1 MICKHCKI
9 FMLVYLLTLT
19 NPVLAQMP
27 GMGTRTGGQNM
38 EMGQLYGKIVS
49 ADGGKPIEGAS
60 AQLLQSKFDSIA
72 KKRKELIIRTVISDK
87 KGDFVFDNLHIMA
100 QYKIRISAVG
110 FKAYEEKAGFEMNI
124 NAARS
129 GDISG
134 MLSSAVK
141 DLGNIKLTVDA
152 KQLQNVTV
160 ISDKPLL
167 QMNLD
172 RKVYNVEKD
181 ITVTGGTA
189 VDVMKNVP
197 SVNVDIDGNVT
208 LRNAPPQIFIDG
220 RPTTLT
226 LDQIPA
232 DQIASVEIITNPS
245 AKYDASG
252 GGSGI
257 LNIVLKKARKLG
269 YNGNIRASIDS
280 RGMPGAGGDINIRQ
294 NKVNL
299 FAASMVGFRKSI
311 TDVSTSRTGFTGDTV
326 SHYYQ
331 ENRPLVKGLFAFGRL
346 GMDYFIDN
354 RNTITLSGNLV
365 HGLFRLNDQIDIYKD
380 SLSNSYSF
388 IEKELRDM
396 NVKTSFRNM
405 GGTLGFKHNF
415 ARSGRE
421 WTADA
426 NFNRM
431 KNSNTSNFESARFD
445 ANNNPKF
452 SPAALR
458 ATGGTQ
464 IELFTLQT
472 DYIDPF
478 SKEQKIETGARAMLR
493 SYSSWNDN
501 YIKNPFNG
509 NYILIPAISVRYK
522 FTDNVYAVYG
532 IYSQQLKKFSY
543 QAGLRIESSD
553 YKGSLISKNQD
564 FSNKYPL
571 SLFPSL
577 FISYKLSKKEDMQLN
592 FSRKIN
598 RPNFFQLI
606 PFVDFSDSLNLS
618 VGNPNLKPEFTYLA
632 ELAYSN
638 NMAAGHSLLTSL
650 YGKMSTDLITRYQY
664 TDSSINPGK
673 TALYTSFANASS
685 SYTIGLEFTVK
696 NRLAKWWDI
705 TTNLNFFNAS
715 IKASNLTG
723 VEDSDLFSWFVKF
736 NSSIKLPKN
745 FSFQL
750 TADYQAKT
758 LTAASSGG
766 ARGGGGM
773 MMMGGFGMTS
783 STAQGYIKPIYGID
797 LALRKDLFKNKTG
810 SLTVQC
816 NDIFRTRI
824 NATHAATAWFVQ
836 DNSRLRDPQ
845 VLRLNFNWRFG
856 KFDASLF
863 KRKNIKGEIENM
875 QNMQGMGQ

>member
-1 MICKHCKI
+1 MMHIHYKI
-9 FMLVYLLTLT
+9 FTLVFFLVTANSL
-19 NPVLAQMP
+19 LAQMP
-27 GMGTRTGGQNM
+27 GMGARTGGQNM
-38 EMGQLYGKIVS
+38 DIGQLYGKILS
-49 ADGGKPIEGAS
+49 AEAEKPVEGAS
-60 AQLLQSKFDSIA
+60 AQLLQNKFDSST
-72 KKRKELIIRTVISDK
+72 KKRRDVVVGTVLSNK
-87 KGDFVFDNLHIMA
+87 KGDFVFDNLNIMA

-110 FKAYEEKAGFEMNI
+110 FKTYEEKAGFEMNM

-129 GDISG
+129 GDMSA

-152 KQLQNVTV
+152 QQLQNVTV

-181 ITVTGGTA
+181 ITATGGTA

-208 LRNAPPQIFIDG
+208 LRNASPQIFIDG

-232 DQIASVEIITNPS
+232 DHISSVEIITNPS

-257 LNIVLKKARKLG
+257 LNIVLKKARKVG
-269 YNGNIRASIDS
+269 YNGNVRASIDS
-280 RGMPGAGGDINIRQ
+280 RGMPGGGGDVNIRQ
-294 NKVNL
+294 NKINL
-299 FAASMVGFRKSI
+299 FAASMIGFRKSI
-311 TDVSTSRTGFTGDTV
+311 TDVSTIRTGYTGDTV
-326 SHYYQ
+326 SHYFQ
-331 ENRPLVKGLFAFGRL
+331 DNRPVVKGLFAFGRL
-346 GMDYFIDN
+346 GLDYFIDN
-354 RNTITLSGNLV
+354 RNTITISGNLV
-365 HGLFRLNDQIDIYKD
+365 HGSFRIKDQIDIYKD
-380 SLSNSYSF
+380 SMSNSYSF

-405 GGTLGFKHNF
+405 GGALGFKHNF

-426 NFNRM
+426 NANRM
-431 KNSNTSNFESARFD
+431 KNSNTSDFESARFD

-452 SPAALR
+452 FPGTLR

-464 IELFTLQT
+464 IEMYTIQT
-472 DYIDPF
+472 DYTDPF
-478 SKEQKIETGARAMLR
+478 RKDQKIEMGARAMLR
-493 SYSSWNDN
+493 NYSSWNDN
-501 YIKNPFNG
+501 FVKNPITG
-509 NYILIPAISVRYK
+509 NYILMPAISVRYK
-522 FTDNVYAVYG
+522 FTDNVYAAYG
-532 IYSQQLKKFSY
+532 TYSRQLKKLSY
-543 QAGLRIESSD
+543 QAGLRVESSN
-553 YKGSLISKNQD
+553 YTGTLISKNQE

-638 NMAAGHSLLTSL
+638 NIATGHSLLASL

-664 TDSSINPGK
+664 SDSSINPGK
-673 TALYTSFANASS
+673 TALYTSFANANK
-685 SYTIGLEFTVK
+685 SYTIGFELTTK

-705 TTNLNFFNAS
+705 TTSLNLFNAS
-715 IKASNLTG
+715 IEASNLTG
-723 VEDSDLFSWFVKF
+723 VQNSDLFSWFVKF

-750 TADYQAKT
+750 TADYQAKA
-758 LTAASSGG
+758 LLPASSGG
-766 ARGGGGM
+766 ARGGGGG

-797 LALRKDLFKNKTG
+797 LALRKDLFKNRTG
-810 SLTVQC
+810 SLTLQC

-824 NATHAATAWFVQ
+824 NATHAETAWFVQ
-836 DNSRLRDPQ
+836 DNRRLRDPQ

-863 KRKNIKGEIENM
+863 KRKNIKGEMENM